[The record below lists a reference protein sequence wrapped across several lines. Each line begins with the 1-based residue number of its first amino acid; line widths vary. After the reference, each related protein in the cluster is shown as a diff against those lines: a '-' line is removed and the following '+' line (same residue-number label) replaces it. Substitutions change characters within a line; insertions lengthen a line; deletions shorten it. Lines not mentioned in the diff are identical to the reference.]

1 MFPMRARHWTLPLSL
16 LSLVASAAL
25 AADDLAEAKRHA
37 DAGLSLYKEA
47 RYREAISEF
56 EQAITLSIKPKP
68 EAAGVVSFN
77 LGQAYEKV
85 GDVGGAVKAYREYLR
100 LVPRAQDR
108 DRVQAIV
115 TNLEARMSR
124 GLQELSVSSDPTGA
138 NVAVDGKLRA
148 TTPISMELAYGS
160 HQVAVSHEGYD
171 TATRTV
177 ELTPQ
182 SSVKLDVSLARKAEL
197 PPPPPPSPAAPQEQ
211 PRIWTWVAL
220 GAAAAA
226 TGAAAYFG
234 SEATRN
240 AEALRAA
247 KNDPPVPDELY
258 DASYSSQVAANVLYA
273 TAGAAAVAGGVLFF
287 VEGKF

>member
-1 MFPMRARHWTLPLSL
+1 MFPMRARDWTLPLSL

-25 AADDLAEAKRHA
+25 AADDLSEAKRHA
-37 DAGLSLYKEA
+37 DAGLTLYKEA

-56 EQAITLSIKPKP
+56 EQAIRLSIKPKP
-68 EAAGVVSFN
+68 EAAGVVNFN

-85 GDVGGAVKAYREYLR
+85 GDVSGAVKAYREYLR
-100 LVPRAQDR
+100 LVPKAQDR

-115 TNLEARMSR
+115 SNLEARMAR

-138 NVAVDGKLRA
+138 SVAVDGKLRA
-148 TTPISMELAYGS
+148 TTPVTMELAYGS
-160 HQVAVSHEGYD
+160 HQVAVSHDGYD

-182 SSVKLDVSLARKAEL
+182 SSMKLDISLARQAAPL
-197 PPPPPPSPAAPQEQ
+197 APPPPAAAREQ
-211 PRIWTWVAL
+211 PQVWAWVAL

-226 TGAAAYFG
+226 TGAAVYFG

-240 AEALRAA
+240 ATLLKAA

-258 DASYSSQVAANVLYA
+258 DASYNSQVAANVLYA